1 MKYLLHIIAMC
12 LLLAGCGR
20 NSKTDRQMNMADA
33 LIESRPESS
42 LLILDKIDAGTLA
55 PHISK
60 L

>member
-1 MKYLLHIIAMC
+1 MC